1 MRVLLIHTDYLKYKT
16 KNKTPIAEEIEK
28 DREEGAFN
36 EALVVFTAVE
46 KDDEKNPA
54 GVVNNLINEI
64 KSTNDQISAEKIV
77 LYPYAHLSSSL
88 SSPKAAIDILKMA
101 EDELSVCGFEVSRVP
116 FGWYKSFEISCKGHP
131 LSELSRSIEAVDITA
146 DEIGEEEESEPSKL
160 YILNDSEL
168 TSADDY
174 KYQKKSDLEKLAKS
188 ELGIAESKDID
199 PPHVKLMREKELA
212 DYESAVDVG
221 HLKWYPKGRLVRD
234 LLSDYV
240 YNIVVDRGA
249 MPIETPV
256 MYDLA
261 NDAIREHAEKFGER
275 QYKIHT
281 KKELMLRFACCFGAF
296 RVLSELFLT
305 WKNLPAKVYE
315 LSTYSFRFEKKGE
328 VVGLKRLRGFTMPDM
343 HSICTNMD
351 HSLTEFDNQVDM
363 CVQTGKD
370 FNVNYEI
377 IFRATQD
384 FYDENKEWMYSTAKK
399 INKPVL
405 LEILPERKHYWV
417 CKMDFAAMDYLG
429 RPIENPTVQIDVE
442 SGKRFDINYLT
453 EDETEKHP
461 IILHCSPTGSVERVI
476 CSLLEKTAIEINEK
490 PPMLPVWLSPVQVRI
505 IPIGENHLG
514 FANEIADEIALNNI
528 RVDVDDRDERVSKK
542 IRNAATDWVPYTIV
556 VGDKEMESGQ
566 LNVTIRETKEK
577 IDMSVDDVVYQILT
591 KTMDKP
597 FRKLP
602 LPRNLSKRIN
612 FQ

>member
-1 MRVLLIHTDYLKYKT
+1 MRVLLIHSDYLKYKT

-28 DREEGAFN
+28 EKEEGEFS
-36 EALVVFTAVE
+36 ESLVVFTAVE
-46 KDDEKNPA
+46 KEDEKNPA

-64 KSTNDQISAEKIV
+64 KSTNDQINAERIV

-88 SSPKAAIDILKMA
+88 SSPKVAIEILKMA
-101 EDELSVCGFEVSRVP
+101 ENELENRGFDVSRVP

-131 LSELSRSIEAVDITA
+131 LSELSRSIDGVDITA
-146 DEIGEEEESEPSKL
+146 DGIGEEETSPSKL
-160 YILNDSEL
+160 YILYNKEL
-168 TSADDY
+168 DDADTY
-174 KYQKKSDLEKLAKS
+174 KYEKKSDLEKLAKY
-188 ELGIAESKDID
+188 ELGTGKSKDTE
-199 PPHVKLMREKELA
+199 PPHVKLMKEKELA
-212 DYESAVDVG
+212 DYEIAADVG
-221 HLKWYPKGRLVRD
+221 HLKWYPKGRLIRD

-240 YNIVVDRGA
+240 YDLVVERGA

-296 RVLSELFLT
+296 RVLADSFLT
-305 WKNLPAKVYE
+305 WKNLPARVYE
-315 LSTYSFRFEKKGE
+315 LSTYSFRFEKRGE

-343 HSICTNMD
+343 HSICAD
-351 HSLTEFDNQVDM
+351 IDQSLIEFENQVDM
-363 CVQTGKD
+363 CIQTGKD
-370 FNVNYEI
+370 FDVNYEA

-384 FYDENKEWMYSTAKK
+384 FYNENKQWMFDTAKK
-399 INKPVL
+399 LNKPVI

-417 CKMDFAAMDYLG
+417 CKMDFAAMDFLG

-442 SGKRFDINYLT
+442 SGKRFDISYLNS
-453 EDETEKHP
+453 DEKEEHP
-461 IILHCSPTGSVERVI
+461 IILHCSPTGSIERVI
-476 CSLLEKTAIEINEK
+476 CSLLEKTAIEINQK
-490 PPMLPVWLSPVQVRI
+490 QAMLPVWLSPTQVRVV
-505 IPIGENHLG
+505 PVGEAHLEY
-514 FANEIADEIALNNI
+514 ANQIADELAINNI
-528 RVDVDDRDERVSKK
+528 RVDVDDRDERVGKK

-556 VGDKEMESGQ
+556 VGDKEIETNI

-577 IDMSVDDVVYQILT
+577 KDMDLDEVIYQVLS
-591 KTMDKP
+591 KSMEKP

-602 LPRNLSKRIN
+602 LGRNLSERIN